1 MKKNQKLK
9 FDHSLIKT
17 IIKEWVKYLNF
28 DILNLDYE
36 IYQNSKF
43 KISRSTI
50 MGCKDIGIRKSKLNY
65 CIFANQRYAMAVAF
79 TAKSIKGTWVSCFGN
94 ILEFQRAG
102 KRGGQKF
109 SRRQKPFCFSRKQS
123 MVKQY
128 QFPPPGP
135 LSSPCSYSKYFGTP
149 CLVRLYVFHYTL
161 SYFSRYLPD

>member
-9 FDHSLIKT
+9 FDQSLIKT

-102 KRGGQKF
+102 KRGGAKILEAPKTILFFQKAVYGRAET
-109 SRRQKPFCFSRKQS
+109 SS
-123 MVKQY
+123 
-128 QFPPPGP
+128 PPPAPFLHPVHILNILGHP
-135 LSSPCSYSKYFGTP
+135 VS
-149 CLVRLYVFHYTL
+149 
-161 SYFSRYLPD
+161 